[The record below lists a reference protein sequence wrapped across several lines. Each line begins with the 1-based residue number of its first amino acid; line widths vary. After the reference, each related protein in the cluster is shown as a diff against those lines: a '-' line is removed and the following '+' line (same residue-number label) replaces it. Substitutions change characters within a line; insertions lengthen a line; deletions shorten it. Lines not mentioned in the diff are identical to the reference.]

1 MKKVTVFSPDGLL
14 TNEELAIENLEM
26 IVRYMKD
33 KKDTT
38 LDHYADMIEW
48 QIRRLKNYK
57 DC

>member
-48 QIRRLKNYK
+48 QIRRLKK
-57 DC
+57 L